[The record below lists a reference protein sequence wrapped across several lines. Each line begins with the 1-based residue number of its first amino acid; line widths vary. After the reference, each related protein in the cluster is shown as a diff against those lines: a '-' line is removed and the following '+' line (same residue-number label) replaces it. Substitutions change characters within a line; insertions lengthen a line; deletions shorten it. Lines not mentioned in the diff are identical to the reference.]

1 MTLLEFHIKFEIC
14 QWQPILA
21 EPGAGYCC
29 WWNKWQQEKQT
40 CVWNNRGKYWTKP
53 QKKKKKTIG
62 TDFMA
67 LNHPLRT
74 NHEAQVNISKSFE
87 KDILCM
93 VDVAKVQAYWKF
105 HLMWIEWDSNL
116 VSSDDCTQE

>member
-1 MTLLEFHIKFEIC
+1 M
-14 QWQPILA
+14 
-21 EPGAGYCC
+21 
-29 WWNKWQQEKQT
+29 NKT
-40 CVWNNRGKYWTKP
+40 TKK
-53 QKKKKKTIG
+53 KKKKKTIG

>member
-1 MTLLEFHIKFEIC
+1 MLDIAVDETS
-14 QWQPILA
+14 
-21 EPGAGYCC
+21 G
-29 WWNKWQQEKQT
+29 NKKSRRAYETIGVNIEQ
-40 CVWNNRGKYWTKP
+40 NH
-53 QKKKKKTIG
+53 KKKKKKKPIG

-93 VDVAKVQAYWKF
+93 VGVAKVQAYWKF

-116 VSSDDCTQE
+116 VSSDDCT

>member
-1 MTLLEFHIKFEIC
+1 MLDIAVDETS
-14 QWQPILA
+14 
-21 EPGAGYCC
+21 G
-29 WWNKWQQEKQT
+29 NKKST
-40 CVWNNRGKYWTKP
+40 CAYETIGVNIEQNHKK
-53 QKKKKKTIG
+53 KKKKKTIG

-93 VDVAKVQAYWKF
+93 VDVAKVQAY
-105 HLMWIEWDSNL
+105 
-116 VSSDDCTQE
+116 

>member
-1 MTLLEFHIKFEIC
+1 MPMTTNTGSLPLSQQQGIRQKQLQLQKARCWILLLMK
-14 QWQPILA
+14 QVATRKADGRMKKKGKIL
-21 EPGAGYCC
+21 
-29 WWNKWQQEKQT
+29 NK
-40 CVWNNRGKYWTKP
+40 TKK
-53 QKKKKKTIG
+53 KKKKKTIG

-93 VDVAKVQAYWKF
+93 VDVAKVQAY
-105 HLMWIEWDSNL
+105 
-116 VSSDDCTQE
+116 